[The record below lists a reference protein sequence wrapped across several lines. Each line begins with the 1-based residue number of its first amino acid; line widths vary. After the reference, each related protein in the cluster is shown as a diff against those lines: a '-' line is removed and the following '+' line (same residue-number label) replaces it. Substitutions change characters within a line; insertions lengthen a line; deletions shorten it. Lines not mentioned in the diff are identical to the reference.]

1 MNNLGMLIDTS
12 HIHSQGLID
21 AIETSE
27 KPLYMSH
34 TCARELV
41 DNPRN
46 ITDEQVRMI
55 AEKGGV
61 IGVCFLPQFV
71 AKQEA
76 TVEQVLDHIDYFVN
90 LVGSEHVGLGPDF
103 IDYCLEVMR
112 SALKGKA
119 YDSGEIFKYPKEAED
134 VTRLPNITRGMVARG
149 YGDQDIENVLG
160 QSMLRLIKE
169 VLG

>member
-1 MNNLGMLIDTS
+1 
-12 HIHSQGLID
+12 
-21 AIETSE
+21 
-27 KPLYMSH
+27 
-34 TCARELV
+34 
-41 DNPRN
+41 
-46 ITDEQVRMI
+46 MI

-76 TVEQVLDHIDYFVN
+76 TVEHVLDHIDYFVN

-119 YDSGEIFKYPKEAED
+119 YDSGEIFKYPEEAED

-149 YGDQDIENVLG
+149 YSDQDIENVLG
-160 QSMLRLIKE
+160 QSMLRLIKG